1 MFDAR
6 RGRNCLQWRP
16 RCRGRRPGLTAPTG
30 SETLVMRLEAR
41 QGVARYPLLET
52 LRQYALD
59 KLLARDQRVG
69 SGVPAASF
77 RRRRFPGG
85 CRGRDGNGTPMPGEG
100 GVHLA
105 DVRVV
110 QAGAHHRGFEIVV
123 ADNLWNSLPPDEC
136 VLVGAQKPVALLGP
150 QWLYPGSFS
159 RASAFACASF
169 SRSSGASPGSLN
181 RASAFAC
188 AIFSRSSGARSRWS
202 NQSSA
207 RRLSANG

>member
-1 MFDAR
+1 MNAHLRDGAVPALEKL
-6 RGRNCLQWRP
+6 GECLQ
-16 RCRGRRPGLTAPTG
+16 AI
-30 SETLVMRLEAR
+30 EAAA
-41 QGVARYPLLET
+41 V
-52 LRQYALD
+52 
-59 KLLARDQRVG
+59 QRVG
-69 SGVPAASF
+69 FDVPAASF

-85 CRGRDGNGTPMPGEG
+85 VVGGTAMGRPMRGER

-110 QAGAHHRGFEIVV
+110 QAGAHQRGFEIVV
-123 ADNLWNSLPPDEC
+123 ADNLWNSLPPDER

-150 QWLYPGSFS
+150 QWLYPGSLS
-159 RASAFACASF
+159 
-169 SRSSGASPGSLN
+169 

-188 AIFSRSSGARSRWS
+188 AIFSRSSGASSRWS